1 MTYIPVKGKIIYNH
15 TVEGWRC
22 KYCSR
27 FYDKEEIV
35 KGVCKYCIRVHND
48 LSR

>member
-1 MTYIPVKGKIIYNH
+1 MKARAKEITGSY